1 MRTEARTVYS
11 NISRLFILSKCYLN
25 TAYSFDSNKNLIVNK
40 RLHVIQ
46 FAVLVLLNVVTAVF
60 KIFVNKS
67 FSFKNPYRAVTQI
80 YAWWSVVYTFLVLCQ
95 TRRQNR
101 SLVRIFE
108 EMKTVQCQV
117 RLTEQQERH
126 FSREVKRWITVYAVG
141 GFLCLAYSFH
151 TREPSIPRA
160 IVHRLKNDINDVY
173 SGRILLGIINLFL
186 QIVYIAFIN
195 VTIIKYWAYHN
206 DKLLYVEVAFV
217 QIYMVYYV
225 YNLVELVRH
234 CSKLVEKGRVTS
246 RRVCKLFGVP
256 LDNDVRCELA
266 VFSLELL
273 HRKNNITA
281 RGLFTVD
288 AKLMSSVASSAVMY
302 TIVILQLNFPGYENG
317 ITPIADLYE

>member
-1 MRTEARTVYS
+1 
-11 NISRLFILSKCYLN
+11 
-25 TAYSFDSNKNLIVNK
+25 
-40 RLHVIQ
+40 
-46 FAVLVLLNVVTAVF
+46 
-60 KIFVNKS
+60 
-67 FSFKNPYRAVTQI
+67 
-80 YAWWSVVYTFLVLCQ
+80 
-95 TRRQNR
+95 
-101 SLVRIFE
+101 
-108 EMKTVQCQV
+108 
-117 RLTEQQERH
+117 
-126 FSREVKRWITVYAVG
+126 
-141 GFLCLAYSFH
+141 
-151 TREPSIPRA
+151 
-160 IVHRLKNDINDVY
+160 
-173 SGRILLGIINLFL
+173 
-186 QIVYIAFIN
+186 
-195 VTIIKYWAYHN
+195 
-206 DKLLYVEVAFV
+206 
-217 QIYMVYYV
+217 MVYYV